1 MPDDAGAARRVRGP
15 ARRGGPGAG
24 PIALSIRRRARS
36 TGRPNNGRSQMP
48 TMLPKKG
55 EHEPQP
61 AMQAGG
67 SDAAEICPDI
77 AAIGEPRAVAHHQA
91 AEQRGEERPAAP
103 PRRRTAPWRAGG
115 LKR

>member
-1 MPDDAGAARRVRGP
+1 
-15 ARRGGPGAG
+15 
-24 PIALSIRRRARS
+24 
-36 TGRPNNGRSQMP
+36 
-48 TMLPKKG
+48 
-55 EHEPQP
+55 
-61 AMQAGG
+61 MQAGG

-115 LKR
+115 LKRRPECGTCWRRRRALHAASNQT